1 MATLTMTW
9 SLSRIPSGT
18 GQQFKKDACV
28 SLRQLVSAVPRFPSQ
43 EIRTRDFVRCAVSSA
58 PSPDVGASP
67 KLESVTEE
75 KVKLVCPVCQKPVVG
90 SSSQSFRLPTAK
102 GEFLCQSCR
111 KSYSSKGGIIDLTIP
126 NRASATP
133 LGSSF
138 FQNPLIAYVYERGYR
153 DNFARAGFPGF
164 DEEAQRAQDIL
175 KPARGDVIMD
185 LSCGPGGF
193 TRRFVTSEEY
203 ETVIAADFSE
213 AMLEQ
218 CRGFLQSDRSVD
230 LDKVVLV
237 RADAARLPFAT
248 ASLAGVHAGAAIH
261 CWPNMQS
268 SVAEIS
274 RVLKPGGIFVAST
287 FITPSV
293 PGFDETLRPIRETV
307 NLLQLQIRWFA
318 ESDLRSLV
326 ESCGFINWQAYRRG
340 RYILFSASKPE

>member
-1 MATLTMTW
+1 MATLTMTC
-9 SLSRIPSGT
+9 SLSRIPPRTSL
-18 GQQFKKDACV
+18 QFKKESYV
-28 SLRQLVSAVPRFPSQ
+28 SLRQFVSAAPRFQSRD
-43 EIRTRDFVRCAVSSA
+43 IRTRDFVRCAVSSA
-58 PSPDVGASP
+58 PSPDVELTP
-67 KLESVTEE
+67 KHESVTEE
-75 KVKLVCPVCQKPVVG
+75 KVKLVCPVCQQPVVG
-90 SSSQSFRLPTAK
+90 TSSEGFRLLTAK

-111 KSYSSKGGIIDLTIP
+111 KTYASKGGIIDLTIP
-126 NRASATP
+126 SRASATP
-133 LGSSF
+133 IGSSF
-138 FQNPLIAYVYERGYR
+138 FQIPLIAYVYERGYR
-153 DNFARAGFPGF
+153 DNFAQAGFPGF

-203 ETVIAADFSE
+203 DTVIAADFSE

-218 CRGFLQSDRSVD
+218 CRGFLQNDRSVD

-287 FITPSV
+287 FITPNI
-293 PGFDETLRPIRETV
+293 PGLDETLKPLRETV
-307 NLLQLQIRWFA
+307 NLLQLQFRWFA

-326 ESCGFINWQAYRRG
+326 ESCGFTNWQAYRRG
-340 RYILFSASKPE
+340 RYILFSASKPQ

>member
-90 SSSQSFRLPTAK
+90 SSSQSFRL
-102 GEFLCQSCR
+102 
-111 KSYSSKGGIIDLTIP
+111 
-126 NRASATP
+126 
-133 LGSSF
+133 
-138 FQNPLIAYVYERGYR
+138 NPLIAYVYERGYR